1 MRLRRASLLMTVI
14 AFARS
19 ERGRQMIDQARQ
31 KYDTPANRT
40 RVRTALHGMATCRP
54 RSTGCCRS
62 EPRARTSASET

>member
-31 KYDTPANRT
+31 KYDTPANRA
-40 RVRTALHGMATCRP
+40 RVRSALHGLRDSYPAR
-54 RSTGCCRS
+54 
-62 EPRARTSASET
+62 RAG